1 MSFLVMDIGNTR
13 LKWAL
18 YAEPDPRSPLLHG
31 GVALLEDIDQLAR
44 VQWHGLPHPEAML
57 GCVVAGEAVR
67 RRVEEQLGMWQLQP
81 RWVVAQA
88 EAAGVHNGYEH
99 PARLGAD
106 RWAALVGARHRLL
119 RQAASQPARPA
130 VVVMVGTAVTVDA
143 LDDTGRFLGG
153 CILPGYGLM
162 LAALETGTAGLRVP
176 SGEVRDFPT
185 NTSDALMS
193 GGTDAI
199 AGAVE
204 RMARRLST
212 RTGQAPAVLL
222 SGGAAIKVAPS
233 LGLPHEMVDTLV
245 FEGLLQLAAEPA

>member
-18 YAEPDPRSPLLHG
+18 YAEADPQSALLHG

-44 VQWHGLPHPEAML
+44 VQWHGLPHPQAML
-57 GCVVAGEAVR
+57 GCAVAGEAVR
-67 RRVEEQLGMWQLQP
+67 RRVEEQLSMWQLQP

-88 EAAGVHNGYEH
+88 EAAGVHNSYEH

-119 RQAASQPARPA
+119 RQAAGQAPRAA

-143 LDDTGRFLGG
+143 LDESGRFLGG

-204 RMARRLST
+204 RMARRLSA
-212 RTGQAPAVLL
+212 RSGQTPAVLL

-233 LGLPHEMVDTLV
+233 LGLPHEMLDTLV
-245 FEGLLQLAAEPA
+245 FEGLLKLAAEPA

>member
-1 MSFLVMDIGNTR
+1 MDIGNTR

-18 YAEPDPRSPLLHG
+18 YAAPDPQSALLHG
-31 GVALLEDIDQLAR
+31 GVALLEDIDQLAH
-44 VQWHGLPHPEAML
+44 VQWHGLPHPQAML
-57 GCVVAGEAVR
+57 GCAVAGEAVR

-81 RWVVAQA
+81 RWVVAQP

-119 RQAASQPARPA
+119 RQAAGRPPRPA

-143 LDDTGRFLGG
+143 LDERGHFLGG
-153 CILPGYGLM
+153 GILPGYGLM

-204 RMARRLST
+204 RMARRLAE
-212 RTGQAPAVLL
+212 RAGQAPAVLL
-222 SGGAAIKVAPS
+222 SGGAAVKVAPS

-245 FEGLLQLAAEPA
+245 FEGLLKLAAEEAA

>member
-18 YAEPDPRSPLLHG
+18 YESAQPGAALRHG
-31 GVALLEDIDQLAR
+31 GVALLEDIDQLAQ
-44 VQWHGLPHPEAML
+44 VQWHGLPHPAAML

-67 RRVEEQLGMWQLQP
+67 RRVEEQLSMWQLEP
-81 RWVVAQA
+81 RWVVAQT

-119 RQAASQPARPA
+119 DRAAGGSPRPA

-143 LDDTGRFLGG
+143 LDEGGRFLGG

-204 RMARRLST
+204 RMARRLHQ
-212 RTGQAPAVLL
+212 RTGQEPAVLL

-245 FEGLLQLAAEPA
+245 FEGLLRLAAEPA